1 LAAEKNSEWYIGA
14 DEVLLVRSGS
24 PNEEILRFDV
34 FELNLRAGELHK
46 SGRKVKLQV
55 LPVRILAILLEMA
68 GQVVT
73 REELREKLW
82 PADTFVDF
90 EHSLNTAIAKLRR
103 ALNDEAEK
111 PRFIET
117 LPRRGYRFVGSV
129 AENPPARQEFRESTA
144 PAADLVGGIFMLCD
158 EGGSNFVSL
167 PVDDVALKEKEKLEG
182 AKDDLGLS
190 LLFASRKVLLVRS
203 GTRVKVLKALSATS
217 CWEVRILEG
226 EFTGETALVPRKC
239 LGHAEGE
246 GT

>member
-1 LAAEKNSEWYIGA
+1 LAAERNSEWYIGA
-14 DEVLLVRSGS
+14 DEARLVTSAS
-24 PNEEILRFDV
+24 PKEEILRFDV

-55 LPVRILAILLEMA
+55 LPVRVLAILLEMA

-73 REELREKLW
+73 REGLREKLW

-103 ALNDEAEK
+103 ALNDDSEK

-129 AENPPARQEFRESTA
+129 AGSPPARQEARAPTA
-144 PAADLVGGIFMLCD
+144 PVEDLVGGTFVLCD
-158 EGGSNFVSL
+158 ENGSNFLSL
-167 PVDDVALKEKEKLEG
+167 PVDDETLKEKQKLEG

-190 LLFASRKVLLVRS
+190 LLFAARKILLVRN
-203 GTRVKVLKALSATS
+203 GTRVKVLKALSANS
-217 CWEVRILEG
+217 GWEVRVLEG
-226 EFTGETALVPRKC
+226 EFTGDTALVSREYLKHV
-239 LGHAEGE
+239 GDE

>member
-1 LAAEKNSEWYIGA
+1 MTST
-14 DEVLLVRSGS
+14 S

-55 LPVRILAILLEMA
+55 LPLRILAILLEMA

-73 REELREKLW
+73 REDLREKLW

-103 ALNDEAEK
+103 ALNDDSEK
-111 PRFIET
+111 PRYIET

-129 AENPPARQEFRESTA
+129 AENPPAQRELRTSTA
-144 PAADLVGGIFMLCD
+144 PAANLVGGTFVLCD
-158 EGGSNFVSL
+158 ENGSNFLSL
-167 PVDDVALKEKEKLEG
+167 PVDDETLREKEKLEG

-190 LLFASRKVLLVRS
+190 LLFAARRVLLVRS
-203 GTRVKVLKALSATS
+203 GTRVKVLKALSAS
-217 CWEVRILEG
+217 SGWEVRVLEG
-226 EFTGETALVPRKC
+226 EFTGDTALVPREC
-239 LGHAEGE
+239 LQKEEAEG
-246 GT
+246 T

>member
-1 LAAEKNSEWYIGA
+1 VTSAS
-14 DEVLLVRSGS
+14 SS
-24 PNEEILRFDV
+24 EEILRFDV

-55 LPVRILAILLEMA
+55 LPVRVLAILLGMA

-73 REELREKLW
+73 REDLREKLW

-103 ALNDEAEK
+103 ALDDDSEK

-129 AENPPARQEFRESTA
+129 AETSSARQALRDSTA
-144 PAADLVGGIFMLCD
+144 PVEDLVGGTFVLRD
-158 EGGSNFVSL
+158 KNDSNFLSL
-167 PVDDVALKEKEKLEG
+167 PVDDETLREKEKLEG
-182 AKDDLGLS
+182 AQDDLGLS
-190 LLFASRKVLLVRS
+190 LLFAARRVLLVRS
-203 GTRVKVLKALSATS
+203 GTRVKVLKALSANS
-217 CWEVRILEG
+217 GWEVRILEG
-226 EFTGETALVPRKC
+226 EFTGDTALVPREC
-239 LGHAEGE
+239 LKQAASE

>member
-1 LAAEKNSEWYIGA
+1 VTSA
-14 DEVLLVRSGS
+14 S

-73 REELREKLW
+73 REDLREKLW

-103 ALNDEAEK
+103 ALNDDSEK
-111 PRFIET
+111 PRYIET

-129 AENPPARQEFRESTA
+129 AENPPAQRELRTSTA
-144 PAADLVGGIFMLCD
+144 PAANLVGGTFVLCD
-158 EGGSNFVSL
+158 ENGSNFLSL
-167 PVDDVALKEKEKLEG
+167 PVDDETLREKEKLEG

-190 LLFASRKVLLVRS
+190 LLFAARRVLLVRS
-203 GTRVKVLKALSATS
+203 GTRVKVLKALSAS
-217 CWEVRILEG
+217 SGWEVRVLEG
-226 EFTGETALVPRKC
+226 EFTGDTALVPREC
-239 LGHAEGE
+239 LQKEEAEG
-246 GT
+246 T

>member
-1 LAAEKNSEWYIGA
+1 LAAERNSEWYIGA
-14 DEVLLVRSGS
+14 DEALLVTSAS
-24 PNEEILRFDV
+24 PNEEILRFGV
-34 FELNLRAGELHK
+34 FELNLRAVELHK

-129 AENPPARQEFRESTA
+129 AESLPAPHELRASTA
-144 PAADLVGGIFMLCD
+144 PAADLVGGTFVLCD
-158 EGGSNFVSL
+158 ENSSNFLSL
-167 PVDDVALKEKEKLEG
+167 PVDDVTLTEKEKLEA

-190 LLFASRKVLLVRS
+190 LLFAARRVLLVHR
-203 GTRVKVLKALSATS
+203 GTRVKVLKALSASS

-226 EFTGETALVPRKC
+226 EFTGETALVPLKC
-239 LGHAEGE
+239 LRQAADE

>member
-1 LAAEKNSEWYIGA
+1 MTSA
-14 DEVLLVRSGS
+14 S

-73 REELREKLW
+73 REDLREKLW

-103 ALNDEAEK
+103 ALNDDSEK
-111 PRFIET
+111 PRYIET

-129 AENPPARQEFRESTA
+129 AENPPAQRELRTSTA
-144 PAADLVGGIFMLCD
+144 RAANLVGGTFVLCD
-158 EGGSNFVSL
+158 ENGSNFLSL
-167 PVDDVALKEKEKLEG
+167 PVDDETLREKEKLEG

-190 LLFASRKVLLVRS
+190 LLFAARRVLLVRS
-203 GTRVKVLKALSATS
+203 GTRVKVLKALSAS
-217 CWEVRILEG
+217 SGWEVRVLEG
-226 EFTGETALVPRKC
+226 EFTGDTALVPREC
-239 LGHAEGE
+239 LQKEEAEG
-246 GT
+246 T

>member
-14 DEVLLVRSGS
+14 DEALLVTSAS
-24 PNEEILRFDV
+24 PNEEIVRFDV
-34 FELNLRAGELHK
+34 FELNLRASELQK

-129 AENPPARQEFRESTA
+129 AENPPARQGFRESAA
-144 PAADLVGGIFMLCD
+144 PAADLVGGIFVLCD
-158 EGGSNFVSL
+158 EGSSNFVSL

-182 AKDDLGLS
+182 ANDDLGLS

-203 GTRVKVLKALSATS
+203 GTRVKVLKALSTTS

-226 EFTGETALVPRKC
+226 EFTGDTALVPRKC